1 MEVNM
6 LEKILKKFGYVKVIQ
21 DKNELIKQEQEKN
34 RLEKLKS
41 NFNELMTYSFYKA
54 VKGDK

>member
-1 MEVNM
+1 M
-6 LEKILKKFGYVKVIQ
+6 LEKILKRFGYIKVIQ
-21 DKNELIKQEQEKN
+21 DKNELIKLEQEKS

>member
-6 LEKILKKFGYVKVIQ
+6 LEKILKRFGYVKVIQ
-21 DKNELIKQEQEKN
+21 DKNELIKLEQEKN

-41 NFNELMTYSFYKA
+41 NFNELMTYSLGKA

>member
-1 MEVNM
+1 MI
-6 LEKILKKFGYVKVIQ
+6 EKILKKFGYVKVIQ
-21 DKNELIKQEQEKN
+21 DKNEVIRLEQEKN